1 MKWREPWRASLKRQ
15 APLSLLSRQN
25 LNSALIWTTF
35 FAGLLAIS
43 VATDKSSVSDAVLR
57 SWIAPVFGFGLAS
70 LISVAHWLSPLEVSS
85 GPRGIVR
92 AKGEALSLIPWSA
105 IVSFR
110 VCGGAAERVLE
121 LQVSYSLEPERLYLS
136 PKVNAKEVE
145 AEIRSHVRT
154 EA

>member
-25 LNSALIWTTF
+25 LKSALIWTAF

-43 VATDKSSVSDAVLR
+43 VATDKSSVNDAVLR
-57 SWIAPVFGFGLAS
+57 FWIAPVFGFCLAS
-70 LISVAHWLSPLEVSS
+70 FVTVAHWLSPLEVSS

-92 AKGEALSLIPWSA
+92 SKGEALALIPWSA
-105 IVSFR
+105 IISFR
-110 VCGGAAERVLE
+110 IFGGAAERVLE
-121 LQVSYSLEPERLYLS
+121 LQVSYSSEPERLYLS
-136 PKVNAKEVE
+136 PRVNAEEVE
-145 AEIRSHVRT
+145 AEIRSHIRT